1 MDTISWPLCTET
13 MNDNSY
19 ITMISNYI
27 LVYIRLGLVDIF
39 ESKPEQGNMKAF
51 KYTNCHAKGFFS
63 KIKFGNNEGIFHK
76 QANISKSLIF
86 KIS

>member
-39 ESKPEQGNMKAF
+39 ESKPE
-51 KYTNCHAKGFFS
+51 KGFFS
-63 KIKFGNNEGIFHK
+63 KIKFGTNEGIFQFWAVPK
-76 QANISKSLIF
+76 FRA
-86 KIS
+86 

>member
-27 LVYIRLGLVDIF
+27 IVYIRLGLVDIF
-39 ESKPEQGNMKAF
+39 ESKPE
-51 KYTNCHAKGFFS
+51 KGFFS
-63 KIKFGNNEGIFHK
+63 KIKFGTNEGIFHK
-76 QANISKSLIF
+76 QTNISKSLIF
-86 KIS
+86 KIKFVIKI

>member
-39 ESKPEQGNMKAF
+39 ESKPE
-51 KYTNCHAKGFFS
+51 KGFFS
-63 KIKFGNNEGIFHK
+63 KIKFGTNKCIFCK
-76 QANISKSLIF
+76 QANISTSLMF